1 MTSPQVPRIG
11 VLAVV
16 RRGDA
21 FLLVRRKFAPNI
33 GVWGFP
39 GGKLEWG
46 ERLADAAA
54 RELLEETGLVATF
67 DADPLIPI
75 EAINDA
81 EGFHFILIPLEGQVM
96 GGTLQA
102 GDDAS
107 EAAWVARADMDALPR
122 VPGLLELADQVLR
135 ENSPHLR

>member
-1 MTSPQVPRIG
+1 MAQPQNPRVG
-11 VLAVV
+11 VLAVM

-46 ERLADAAA
+46 ETLAACAA
-54 RELLEETGLVATF
+54 RELLEETGIEAVF

-75 EAINDA
+75 EAINPD
-81 EGFHFILIPLEGQVM
+81 EGFHFLLIPMVGQEI
-96 GGTLQA
+96 GGDLVA
-102 GDDAS
+102 GDDAL
-107 EAAWVARADMDALPR
+107 EARWVARADMDALPR
-122 VPGLLELADQVLR
+122 VPGLLELADQVLALAI
-135 ENSPHLR
+135 EG

>member
-1 MTSPQVPRIG
+1 MTSPQIPRIG
-11 VLAVV
+11 VLAVI

-46 ERLADAAA
+46 ETLAACAA
-54 RELLEETGLVATF
+54 RELLEETGIEAVF

-75 EAINDA
+75 EAINEAD
-81 EGFHFILIPLEGQVM
+81 GFHFLLIPLVGQET
-96 GGTLQA
+96 GGDLVA
-102 GDDAS
+102 GDDAL
-107 EAAWVARADMDALPR
+107 EARWVARVDIDALAR
-122 VPGLLELADQVLR
+122 VPGLLELADQVLGK
-135 ENSPHLR
+135 SISS